1 MIIAA
6 YIGPKI
12 APDDRPRITARVK
25 VVWAEWLV
33 NIKSMNLKFVKN
45 LYIKHLG
52 MIIILLRKDMILE
65 IYAITVYGFL

>member
-1 MIIAA
+1 MSRVTGQ
-6 YIGPKI
+6 YKVYEPKI
-12 APDDRPRITARVK
+12 RK
-25 VVWAEWLV
+25 
-33 NIKSMNLKFVKN
+33 KN

>member
-1 MIIAA
+1 MS
-6 YIGPKI
+6 
-12 APDDRPRITARVK
+12 RVTGQYK
-25 VVWAEWLV
+25 VY
-33 NIKSMNLKFVKN
+33 MNLKFVKN

>member
-1 MIIAA
+1 MFH
-6 YIGPKI
+6 
-12 APDDRPRITARVK
+12 VK
-25 VVWAEWLV
+25 
-33 NIKSMNLKFVKN
+33 KFFSCISP